1 MKCVELNPVGNFDSW
16 EPIKLEELKGKD
28 IGSISS
34 SNLIFENQSLKLFS
48 FTLQPYERIPFRQ
61 HGYDFSWTCP
71 SGGLA
76 ISRNSNGK
84 ITLLRIDRGATGYYT
99 LERDSS
105 IFDLE
110 NIGENLLEIMLI
122 EHKTLTCSQVNVLRS

>member
-16 EPIKLEELKGKD
+16 EPLKLEELKSEE
-28 IGSISS
+28 IGGSLS
-34 SNLIFENQSLKLFS
+34 SNLIFENQSIKLFS
-48 FTLQPYERIPFRQ
+48 FTMQPYDRLPFRQ

-71 SGGLA
+71 TGGLA

-84 ITLLRIDRGATGYYT
+84 IMLLRIDQGDTGYHT
-99 LERDSS
+99 PEKNSS

-110 NIGENLLEIMLI
+110 NIGENLLEIMMI
-122 EHKTLTCSQVNVLRS
+122 EHKTLTCSRVNVLRS